1 LPRIVGN
8 SDDIERILTMV
19 DSPSNGFTFCAGSL
33 SSGLHNDVPAMARKF
48 AKRSHFVHLRSTD
61 VLPNGNFLE
70 ASHLEGRGHLV
81 ELVRIFEKENPGLP
95 MRVDHGK
102 LMLGDAEKGY
112 NPGYSFHGRMF
123 ALAQVEGIMAAV
135 KTTPNP

>member
-1 LPRIVGN
+1 MMFRQWRGN
-8 SDDIERILTMV
+8 LQ
-19 DSPSNGFTFCAGSL
+19 NGVISCIYEALMFCQWY
-33 SSGLHNDVPAMARKF
+33 
-48 AKRSHFVHLRSTD
+48 
-61 VLPNGNFLE
+61 FLE

-112 NPGYSFHGRMF
+112 YPGYSFLDACSHWHR
-123 ALAQVEGIMAAV
+123 LKELWRQ
-135 KTTPNP
+135 